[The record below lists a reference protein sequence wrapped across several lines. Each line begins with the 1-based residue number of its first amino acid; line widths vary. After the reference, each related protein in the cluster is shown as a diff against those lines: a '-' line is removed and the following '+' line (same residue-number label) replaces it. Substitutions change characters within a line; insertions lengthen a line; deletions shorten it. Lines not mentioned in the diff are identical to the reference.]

1 MEPIN
6 SSLIAVVGPTG
17 SGKSA
22 LALAIAR
29 FFDGEIVNFDSVQVY
44 RRLQIGAAKTP
55 LAERNGVRHHLLD
68 VIEPTAEMT
77 AGVFAVEAER
87 ALREVSARGKL
98 PVLAGG
104 TGFYL
109 RSLLDG
115 LSPAPVRNPELR
127 ERLSAIAVRKPQA
140 LHRFLRRISPLAA
153 QRIHAND
160 VQKLIRAIEL
170 SAAEPPGPRRAL
182 TGFRVLKIG
191 LDPPRAELYQRINQ
205 RTVRMF
211 DCGLLEETKALL
223 DSGVPAA
230 AKAMQSLGYKQA
242 VAVIEQRMSL
252 ADAIVDV
259 QTKTRQYAK
268 RQMTWFRRESDIK
281 WIPCEGNSRAA
292 WERAREFTTEFLS
305 GNARW

>member
-22 LALAIAR
+22 LALVIAR

-44 RRLQIGAAKTP
+44 RGLQIGAAKTP

-127 ERLSAIAVRKPQA
+127 ARLSAIAVRRPQA
-140 LHRFLRRISPLAA
+140 LHRFLRRFSPQAA
-153 QRIHAND
+153 GRIHAND

-170 SAAEPPGPRRAL
+170 AAAEPPLPRRAL

-191 LDPPRAELYQRINQ
+191 LDPPRAELYERINQ

-242 VAVIEQRMSL
+242 VAVLEQRMSL

-268 RQMTWFRRESDIK
+268 RQMTWFRRESDIQ
-281 WIPCEGNSRAA
+281 WIPCEGNSSEAWGRACG
-292 WERAREFTTEFLS
+292 WITKFLS
-305 GNARW
+305 GNA